1 MNFQDIFNATAV
13 VGGMGIAIGL
23 LLGLAGKVFQVET
36 DEREELVL
44 ELLPGIN
51 CGACGYPGCDGCAA
65 AITSGDASA
74 NACTVASSD
83 THVKIADLMGTKV
96 ETTVKQV
103 AFVKCAGT
111 SEKTRDKYNYNG
123 IMDCRKAFEVPG
135 HGPKQCVFAC
145 TGYGSCVRVCSFDA
159 IHIVDGIAL
168 VDKEKCTACGLCIEE
183 CPKDL
188 IELVPYDET
197 GHFIRCNSTDK
208 GRDVKKACDIGC
220 IACKLCEK
228 ACGYDAV
235 HVNNFLAK
243 IDYEKCVNCGECA
256 KKCPTNVILSEFIR

>member
-23 LLGLAGKVFQVET
+23 LLGLAGRVFQVET

-111 SEKTRDKYNYNG
+111 SEKHEINTI
-123 IMDCRKAFEVPG
+123 IME
-135 HGPKQCVFAC
+135 
-145 TGYGSCVRVCSFDA
+145 SW
-159 IHIVDGIAL
+159 IVERL
-168 VDKEKCTACGLCIEE
+168 
-183 CPKDL
+183 
-188 IELVPYDET
+188 
-197 GHFIRCNSTDK
+197 
-208 GRDVKKACDIGC
+208 
-220 IACKLCEK
+220 
-228 ACGYDAV
+228 
-235 HVNNFLAK
+235 
-243 IDYEKCVNCGECA
+243 
-256 KKCPTNVILSEFIR
+256 